1 MPCRS
6 LAFVAFRH
14 ANPYGGFLLCV
25 ASLLSCLV
33 GHRSDPYRTLIR
45 SISDTVPD
53 QTGHPSDPIGK
64 LSDISPD
71 DCPTSIGTLSA
82 LNRNAVRLQIGL
94 VSGLRRNTQ
103 KVQLWQYPG
112 RWTHVP
118 SLVVTVGS
126 GEDRDEHEVLWKSVA
141 FLKEQ
146 VGISRIPRDG
156 IISPLLGR
164 NTTLVSEPT
173 CQPSQRAAAN
183 STRASQLQLWVP
195 SLRVTDL
202 WWLVHPINY
211 AQNIPNAAFT
221 DSFRFCFRCRRTF

>member
-1 MPCRS
+1 MVLVPCRS

-103 KVQLWQYPG
+103 NALEAILDVLDTRFGQVPDSVRERINSLDNERTLKDLL
-112 RWTHVP
+112 RRAILTP
-118 SLVVTVGS
+118 SLNEFQS
-126 GEDRDEHEVLWKSVA
+126 
-141 FLKEQ
+141 
-146 VGISRIPRDG
+146 
-156 IISPLLGR
+156 
-164 NTTLVSEPT
+164 TL
-173 CQPSQRAAAN
+173 
-183 STRASQLQLWVP
+183 
-195 SLRVTDL
+195 
-202 WWLVHPINY
+202 
-211 AQNIPNAAFT
+211 
-221 DSFRFCFRCRRTF
+221 

>member
-45 SISDTVPD
+45 SISDTDPD

-103 KVQLWQYPG
+103 FRLEHHRGLHRFEPG
-112 RWTHVP
+112 AGRLGEGSCSISLEWLRRGRCRPNASSGGVP
-118 SLVVTVGS
+118 GLDGGS
-126 GEDRDEHEVLWKSVA
+126 RG
-141 FLKEQ
+141 
-146 VGISRIPRDG
+146 P
-156 IISPLLGR
+156 R
-164 NTTLVSEPT
+164 NTSQAGLPCPLGAGAPLFPSENRLRT
-173 CQPSQRAAAN
+173 RILQRFWKQDD
-183 STRASQLQLWVP
+183 ASLNP
-195 SLRVTDL
+195 DAK
-202 WWLVHPINY
+202 PM
-211 AQNIPNAAFT
+211 
-221 DSFRFCFRCRRTF
+221 RR

>member
-1 MPCRS
+1 MVLVPCRS

-94 VSGLRRNTQ
+94 VSGLRRNTH
-103 KVQLWQYPG
+103 KP
-112 RWTHVP
+112 
-118 SLVVTVGS
+118 
-126 GEDRDEHEVLWKSVA
+126 
-141 FLKEQ
+141 KE
-146 VGISRIPRDG
+146 
-156 IISPLLGR
+156 SP
-164 NTTLVSEPT
+164 
-173 CQPSQRAAAN
+173 RAAAE
-183 STRASQLQLWVP
+183 R
-195 SLRVTDL
+195 
-202 WWLVHPINY
+202 
-211 AQNIPNAAFT
+211 
-221 DSFRFCFRCRRTF
+221 FRWRRTEADSPQAASGAQPGGALGGLGRWGDSLAVHRQPGGVCLPPPRIKG

>member
-1 MPCRS
+1 VPCRS

-82 LNRNAVRLQIGL
+82 LNRNPVRLQIGL
-94 VSGLRRNTQ
+94 VSGLRRNTHPASSFPRSPHAPPPPPTLPKTPRPRRRSLLEWVLTEEHPFHLRSELHRHRPP
-103 KVQLWQYPG
+103 KVPL
-112 RWTHVP
+112 
-118 SLVVTVGS
+118 
-126 GEDRDEHEVLWKSVA
+126 
-141 FLKEQ
+141 
-146 VGISRIPRDG
+146 SRIAPSRPE
-156 IISPLLGR
+156 SPK
-164 NTTLVSEPT
+164 
-173 CQPSQRAAAN
+173 
-183 STRASQLQLWVP
+183 
-195 SLRVTDL
+195 
-202 WWLVHPINY
+202 
-211 AQNIPNAAFT
+211 
-221 DSFRFCFRCRRTF
+221 RTWPAR

>member
-1 MPCRS
+1 MVVPCRS
-6 LAFVAFRH
+6 LAFFAFRH
-14 ANPYGGFLLCV
+14 ANPYGGFLLSV

-103 KVQLWQYPG
+103 SGVLHPG
-112 RWTHVP
+112 ISSMLAQTDPQTAMGTPARCGTAPKRGWAGT
-118 SLVVTVGS
+118 SGLELGS
-126 GEDRDEHEVLWKSVA
+126 GMPTSVGFDTNA
-141 FLKEQ
+141 TGGKM
-146 VGISRIPRDG
+146 
-156 IISPLLGR
+156 
-164 NTTLVSEPT
+164 
-173 CQPSQRAAAN
+173 PS
-183 STRASQLQLWVP
+183 
-195 SLRVTDL
+195 
-202 WWLVHPINY
+202 
-211 AQNIPNAAFT
+211 
-221 DSFRFCFRCRRTF
+221 